1 MSKKKSPTLL
11 TAEDY
16 MSDLAVKIDNAKQRV
31 NMVATT
37 FRADDTHTEA
47 VIAAVERAAAERGV
61 PASVCAD
68 SFTYLEPKEF
78 ILRSP
83 RRQPSRAVHA
93 MKLERRLKKAG
104 VAFRWLGQKA
114 NMLMTG
120 RTHSKWSIVDDIV
133 YACGG
138 VNMDHE
144 SLANVDYMFRFDN
157 KVLADKLS
165 NEQYLI
171 ARADKR
177 GGSIRNSM
185 FGLDEH
191 STVLVD
197 QGLPTNSLIYRRAC
211 DLAEQAENIVLVSQY
226 CPTGKL
232 NRILKRKNAKL
243 YFNNWRTASP
253 INKLLI
259 KLGTLTS
266 RQQTLYQHPQYLH
279 AKFIIFTMPDGSK
292 IALSGSH
299 NFMRGSGI
307 MGTRE
312 IALETS
318 DPAIIKQL
326 EAFRKK
332 YVE

>member
-1 MSKKKSPTLL
+1 M

-37 FRADDTHTEA
+37 FRADDKHTEA

-144 SLANVDYMFRFDN
+144 SLANINYMFRRPD
-157 KVLADKLS
+157 
-165 NEQYLI
+165 
-171 ARADKR
+171 
-177 GGSIRNSM
+177 
-185 FGLDEH
+185 
-191 STVLVD
+191 
-197 QGLPTNSLIYRRAC
+197 
-211 DLAEQAENIVLVSQY
+211 
-226 CPTGKL
+226 
-232 NRILKRKNAKL
+232 RK
-243 YFNNWRTASP
+243 S
-253 INKLLI
+253 
-259 KLGTLTS
+259 
-266 RQQTLYQHPQYLH
+266 
-279 AKFIIFTMPDGSK
+279 
-292 IALSGSH
+292 
-299 NFMRGSGI
+299 
-307 MGTRE
+307 
-312 IALETS
+312 
-318 DPAIIKQL
+318 
-326 EAFRKK
+326 
-332 YVE
+332 VV